1 MYNKEFKEQIIQK
14 YIEGGRTGNSLA
26 DEFGLSRNTV
36 RRWIAAY
43 KKECAMDAEKQMKLE
58 TMEEN
63 RRLKEELEE
72 LKKENDFLKKAAAFF
87 ARKD

>member
-1 MYNKEFKEQIIQK
+1 MYNKEIKEQIIQK
-14 YIEGGRTGNSLA
+14 YIEGGRTSSSLS
-26 DEFGLSRNTV
+26 DEYGISRNTV
-36 RRWIAAY
+36 SKWITAY
-43 KKECAMDAEKQMKLE
+43 KKGCAMDAEKQRQLE